1 MSLSLFNSMIIS
13 FKRYLNIFLNVKI
26 ILKQNDILFN
36 KYRYKKNMY
45 HNSTDNRNNPKS
57 TKDVD
62 YDSSWSQAY
71 FENRK
76 QYYLNVVNSFKI
88 SNDTAIISSNQYF
101 NLIKD
106 TIKDN
111 IQNMFDLDSYKFQK
125 IGQFFFYYKLLKT
138 GRNFEIKNF
147 YEENNFNNFIIFLT
161 KKLNDNTIIDDFCIF
176 EFDNKLILKNFC
188 ILRKDTTNNF
198 LFGIHEECNYN
209 IRQITTKIGFFEIIT
224 RNKEEKSFLNSASI
238 TTTKT
243 EPDIDM
249 YFFYKQIKEK
259 RSKNNEFY
267 EKIKT
272 NNKIISFNVPRKNEK
287 GKSSSVLLEK
297 SEQLVR
303 KMEYSTLLPKITHS
317 SNVSTSNNNLKTM
330 RGRLEKLKK
339 PLKVQIQEHTQFQL
353 HILRHIQKLHIK
365 IDTWYE
371 SIGKTTSR
379 SDTTSS
385 TASTSSTTSSGKN
398 NNNYYNTKKEKFD
411 KKTSEFAKE
420 RWENLELSELEEIM
434 FRLDEIEK
442 NFDFFV
448 DITTKEKIYK
458 DINETYQR
466 CMRQKKIWDET
477 FNKMSTL
484 NPEKYTRRNK
494 EIKERLEKY
503 CLPFVNK
510 IIEDYKVYTD
520 ELKSFTKNVP
530 DSLLHTDEIKK
541 IENKVKGIKI
551 NEMDKEINDTIIF
564 KENRKTELEN
574 IKEIIVLIGKKKT
587 AEEEVSKNPILK
599 ARKQPNI
606 QKTEKEIKKEILAL
620 YNSRRN
626 NKEKNNL
633 TLGEYSASSSLDNS
647 RKNNTKSKNI
657 VELVVSGKFRRKDEK
672 EQTNYCYKWVLSEIS
687 KMDENEI
694 ELKIKKEE
702 EGLLKFSQYLK
713 DIQELKQKEDLGDVT
728 YDDINIISNKLDI
741 DNQKNEKKEMFQNF
755 NGRVH
760 EFKQTSNKYTKALQE
775 YTKTLTEL
783 SKVNKSFS
791 EKKNLSPILS
801 YNYFLI
807 INVFD
812 PFNEEY
818 IIAMITNNFGKITL
832 EKIENILTEIDK
844 LLPEL
849 DKFKNM
855 LGLE

>member
-1 MSLSLFNSMIIS
+1 
-13 FKRYLNIFLNVKI
+13 
-26 ILKQNDILFN
+26 
-36 KYRYKKNMY
+36 MY

-125 IGQFFFYYKLLKT
+125 IGHFFFYYKLLKT
-138 GRNFEIKNF
+138 GINFEIKNF

-161 KKLNDNTIIDDFCIF
+161 EKLNDNTIIDDFCIF
-176 EFDNKLILKNFC
+176 EFDNKLLILKNFC

-224 RNKEEKSFLNSASI
+224 RNKEEKSFLNSASLI
-238 TTTKT
+238 ITKT
-243 EPDIDM
+243 KPDIDM
-249 YFFYKQIKEK
+249 YFFYKQIKEI
-259 RSKNNEFY
+259 SLKNNEFY

-272 NNKIISFNVPRKNEK
+272 NNKIISFNVPRKNKKMSNGLENHIK
-287 GKSSSVLLEK
+287 VLLGSGTK
-297 SEQLVR
+297 Q
-303 KMEYSTLLPKITHS
+303 
-317 SNVSTSNNNLKTM
+317 
-330 RGRLEKLKK
+330 LEKNIKK
-339 PLKVQIQEHTQFQL
+339 EQIQEHQQLQL
-353 HILRHIQKLHIK
+353 HILRRIMQLHTK

-371 SIGKTTSR
+371 SIGKTTSK

-385 TASTSSTTSSGKN
+385 TTSTGSTTSSGKN

-411 KKTSEFAKE
+411 KKATELTKIK
-420 RWENLELSELEEIM
+420 WENLELSELDKIL

-458 DINETYQR
+458 DIDETYQR
-466 CMRQKKIWDET
+466 CMWQKKIWDRRLTEFDKT
-477 FNKMSTL
+477 SKL
-484 NPEKYTRRNK
+484 NPEKSNRRSK
-494 EIKERLEKY
+494 DTKERLEKY

-520 ELKSFTKNVP
+520 ELKSFTKNTP
-530 DSLLHTDEIKK
+530 DSLLQIDEIKT

-564 KENRKTELEN
+564 KENRKIELEN

-587 AEEEVSKNPILK
+587 NEEKEEKATNPLLK
-599 ARKQPNI
+599 ARMRLRI
-606 QKTEKEIKKEILAL
+606 QEAEKEINQKILAL
-620 YNSRRN
+620 DKSRRN

-633 TLGEYSASSSLDNS
+633 TLGEYSVSSSLDNS
-647 RKNNTKSKNI
+647 RKNNTKNI
-657 VELVVSGKFRRKDEK
+657 IDTAVSDIFRRRYGAK
-672 EQTNYCYKWVLSEIS
+672 QTNYRYKWVLSEIS
-687 KMDENEI
+687 EMDENEI
-694 ELKIKKEE
+694 ESKIKTEE
-702 EGLLKFSQYLK
+702 EDLLNFRQYQK
-713 DIQELKQKEDLGDVT
+713 DIQELKQKEDLGDIT
-728 YDDINIISNKLDI
+728 YDDINIISNRLDI
-741 DNQKNEKKEMFQNF
+741 DNQKNKKIEMCPIFVK
-755 NGRVH
+755 RVY
-760 EFKQTSNKYTKALQE
+760 EFEQTSDKYRKAFDE
-775 YTKTLTEL
+775 YTKTLTDRSKL
-783 SKVNKSFS
+783 SG
-791 EKKNLSPILS
+791 EKNSLGSILF

-807 INVFD
+807 ANVFD
-812 PFNEEY
+812 PFEEEY
-818 IIAMITNNFGKITL
+818 IIARITNNFGKITL
-832 EKIENILTEIDK
+832 EKIQNILTEIDK

-849 DKFKNM
+849 DKFKNIY
-855 LGLE
+855 GLE